1 MVVTN
6 PEAVS
11 EIEEDK
17 KKLILAEIQQLVQQQ
32 QLSEEE
38 YNEKLQ
44 KLNRY
49 YLYEYQDQREVWG
62 NEILKHY
69 SKEQDFRTTF
79 NHGFYDGLKF
89 GEESYLCD
97 IVHGEPVLEKI
108 NPFEMQTYMSGYSN
122 RIEDA
127 DVVVITQYWSP
138 GKVYDHYFSDKDFKK
153 FSKLENKLHNSSGV
167 DPAVA
172 AAFGVTDMD
181 ELDPSQFYFTNG
193 LIDNDGND
201 ISFDFDPFAQ
211 YGGNMVPTEPYD
223 QFGNIRVVRMFWKS
237 RKKMK
242 IITRFD
248 GQTNQVVKELYTE
261 DYITDYDAGESEDI
275 VWINEAWEGT
285 KIGKDIYVQ
294 MGPRPNQYR
303 RMNNPS
309 QCHFGIVGQI
319 YSFDGQKPFSL
330 IDMMKPYNYMYDVV
344 KDRLNKAIAS
354 DWGSMLQLDFAL
366 KPTQWSVE
374 QWLYYAKVNHLMVI
388 NSFNEGQNGAAIGKL
403 AAGMNTNRQALISSN
418 TGNYIQQLMN
428 LLEFTK
434 NEMSETVGISKQ
446 REGQIS
452 NRETVGGVER
462 ATLQSSHITEW
473 LFSIHENLKKRVME
487 CFLDTV
493 KTASDG
499 ENIKLRYVT
508 SDLAQRSIDIDGK
521 MFCECD
527 YGLSV
532 DDSEDTQEQLQKL
545 DMLVQAGLQNQMI
558 NFSTAMKIFQTCSL
572 SEKVRM
578 IELNEQEMQQRVE
591 QQQQMQRQLAQQQ
604 MQFNSEQEQMR
615 LQHEDMLNERDNET
629 RLAVASI
636 QAQNKVDLKYM
647 DDDGGL
653 QKNMSQQDLMERMRQ
668 FDEQMKLENEKLQH
682 LIEDD
687 KEKNDIQRK
696 KIQSDEKV
704 KKMQINSKPKI
715 TAKK

>member
-153 FSKLENKLHNSSGV
+153 FSKLENKLHNSSGG
-167 DPAVA
+167 DENDG
-172 AAFGVTDMD
+172 FGVTDMD

-653 QKNMSQQDLMERMRQ
+653 QKNMSQQDLMKRMRQ